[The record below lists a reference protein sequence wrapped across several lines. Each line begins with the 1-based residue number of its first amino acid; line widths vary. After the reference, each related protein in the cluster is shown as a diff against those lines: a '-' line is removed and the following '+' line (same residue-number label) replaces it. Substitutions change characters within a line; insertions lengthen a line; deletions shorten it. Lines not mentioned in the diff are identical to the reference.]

1 MLRSLLMKLSLL
13 LCIVVACV
21 CVLPSSGMAQT
32 PELARVKAT
41 HEALRMAGNEEDR
54 LALHGQLQSL
64 WSEALEAGGMLDV
77 SWEDWELA
85 VVDVGQG
92 PDRLVVLTWNVEK
105 DNRTHVYGGWILMAN
120 PNNQE
125 RGYDYVLLTHDP
137 ALNPE
142 DATRMYRHDSWQ
154 GGLYYDGILTFDGNQ
169 PVYTLLAWDGADA
182 LVTRKW
188 AETLEV
194 RRGRVRVGTPSFELP
209 EGLRKRM
216 VLTYRDAVQAT
227 LTWEPENMRIVMDH
241 LAPEEPSMTGQF
253 AFYGPT
259 LSYDALVWKRGAWVF
274 EADVEAINSASGS
287 PKEYRDPSKARRSRR
302 D

>member
-1 MLRSLLMKLSLL
+1 MKLSLL
-13 LCIVVACV
+13 LGLFLECLWI
-21 CVLPSSGMAQT
+21 LPSHSIAQT
-32 PELARVKAT
+32 PELARAKAT
-41 HEALRMAGNEEDR
+41 YDALRKASNEMDR
-54 LALHGQLQSL
+54 MALHGQLQSL
-64 WSEALEAGGMLDV
+64 WSEALEAGGVLDV
-77 SWEDWELA
+77 SWEDWEQA
-85 VVDVGQG
+85 VVDLGEG

-125 RGYDYVLLTHDP
+125 RGYDYVMLSHDP
-137 ALNPE
+137 AHNPE
-142 DATRMYRHDSWQ
+142 DAARMYRHDSWQ

-188 AETLEV
+188 AETIDV
-194 RRGRVRVGTPSFELP
+194 RRGRVRLGTPAFELP

-241 LAPEEPSMTGQF
+241 LAPEEPSMTGQY

-274 EADVEAINSASGS
+274 EADVQVINPSSGS

-302 D
+302 N